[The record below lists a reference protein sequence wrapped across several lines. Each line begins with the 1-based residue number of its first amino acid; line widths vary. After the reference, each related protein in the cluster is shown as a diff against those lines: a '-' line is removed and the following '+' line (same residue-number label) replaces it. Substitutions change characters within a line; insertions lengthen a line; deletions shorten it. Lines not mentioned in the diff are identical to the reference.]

1 MNRHFETP
9 HGLTVDVAGGLWVA
23 LYGGGAVHRYDSDG
37 ILDAVVE
44 LPTPKPTACTFGGA
58 ELSTLYVT
66 TTQEGIRPGTD
77 SLAGSVF
84 SLEPG
89 VRGPRGAHVCRLS
102 GDRATLARGRAR
114 LERGGSPD
122 LDGKERPARQ
132 NHAQAPM
139 ASRGGRSPGPRER
152 GTRPTASGSSP
163 PFAPGCWASFGTRDA
178 RRSPRQPAG
187 ASG

>member
-9 HGLTVDVAGGLWVA
+9 HGLTVDVAGGVWVA

-84 SLEPG
+84 ALEPG
-89 VRGPRGAHVCRLS
+89 VRG
-102 GDRATLARGRAR
+102 LAAR
-114 LERGGSPD
+114 
-122 LDGKERPARQ
+122 
-132 NHAQAPM
+132 
-139 ASRGGRSPGPRER
+139 
-152 GTRPTASGSSP
+152 T
-163 PFAPGCWASFGTRDA
+163 FAG
-178 RRSPRQPAG
+178 
-187 ASG
+187 